1 MYQSARYLAGLA
13 LWALLMNIAVVIA
26 IPQGLKRAKI
36 LERQDEIN
44 DEYDYVIV
52 GAGTA
57 GLTVAD
63 RLSADG
69 QSMSLAS
76 TAGKS
81 A

>member
-1 MYQSARYLAGLA
+1 MYQSMRHITRLG
-13 LWALLMNIAVVIA
+13 LWALLASIPLIYAA
-26 IPQGLKRAKI
+26 PQGLRRARI
-36 LERQDEIN
+36 LERQDQVN

-69 QSMSLAS
+69 QSE
-76 TAGKS
+76 GVHYQ
-81 A
+81 

>member
-1 MYQSARYLAGLA
+1 MCRSFQNLTSLGLWTLLVSVAPIVAR
-13 LWALLMNIAVVIA
+13 
-26 IPQGLKRAKI
+26 PQGLRRAKI
-36 LERQDEIN
+36 LERQEDIN

-69 QSMSLAS
+69 ES
-76 TAGKS
+76 
-81 A
+81 